1 MATELN
7 TDIAAEVNISAR
19 RNDTFKLV
27 LEVKDSNGLTMDLSS
42 LNSNTSKPVY
52 QAKMSIMSLSGE
64 QILNIYSTSWHD
76 VNAVAEVFT
85 GDHPYDRIPSAT
97 LAGFFTGGGVAESSG
112 AINLVGQITTGDTV
126 SITVPYTHMA
136 FQSGKYKYD
145 LQLRKNPVSGTKEY
159 TTWLYGSFTLKAD
172 ITQI

>member
-1 MATELN
+1 MATELS

-27 LEVKDSNGLTMDLSS
+27 LEVKDSNQLTMDLSAI
-42 LNSNTSKPVY
+42 NSNTGKPVY
-52 QAKMSIMSLSGE
+52 QAKMSIMSLNGE
-64 QILNIYSTSWHD
+64 QMLNIYSYNWHD
-76 VNAVAEVFT
+76 SISVADTYT
-85 GDHPYDRIPSAT
+85 GNHPFDRIPSAT
-97 LAGFFTGGGVAESSG
+97 LAGFFTGGSSDATG
-112 AINLVGQITTGDTV
+112 AINLVGQVSAGDTV
-126 SITVPYTHMA
+126 SVTVPYTHMA

-145 LQLRKNPVSGTKEY
+145 LQLRKNPSIPSNREY